1 MDELFGYGKAVTLIV
16 LMAATL
22 GVLAVATM
30 LRFVPWQLQMISWS
44 AFKAYQ
50 CRMFKPFSIA

>member
-22 GVLAVATM
+22 GALAVATM
-30 LRFVPWQLQMISWS
+30 LPFVPLAASDDLMVGFQSVSM
-44 AFKAYQ
+44 
-50 CRMFKPFSIA
+50 